1 MVSACVTSI
10 TRCLMTLSVIPN
22 GMRLT
27 PTSQYLSLNLAMLAL
42 KLIAVLDLVGAI
54 ALISNEDAADG

>member
-1 MVSACVTSI
+1 
-10 TRCLMTLSVIPN
+10 MTPSVIPN

-27 PTSQYLSLNLAMLAL
+27 PTSQYLSLNLAVLAF

-54 ALISNEDAADG
+54 ALGFF